1 MSKHTASLFCLLF
14 LCVCQVLVPQV
25 SGNTTQGGNNIRS
38 PQDNEENRPKHQT
51 EAELNQA
58 IEIAERE
65 KYSVRRVE
73 FLGNYTTRD
82 RILRRELT
90 FDEGY
95 EFTRKKLEIS
105 LARLNRLKRFHPIK
119 LRDVWVELDS
129 KYKEID
135 VTIKVVEKK

>member
-1 MSKHTASLFCLLF
+1 MSKHTARLFCLLF

-25 SGNTTQGGNNIRS
+25 SGNITQGRNIHF
-38 PQDNEENRPKHQT
+38 PQDTEENHTKNQT

-65 KYSVRRVE
+65 KYSVRRIE
-73 FLGNYTTRD
+73 FLGNDTTRD
-82 RILRRELT
+82 RILRRELA

-135 VTIKVVEKK
+135 VNIKVVEKK